1 MELEVKINPITE
13 ARLKAGFSSVRKLA
27 TSINVPISTCINW
40 EAGKCAKIYDTSV
53 CAFHKFCT
61 AMHITVL
68 EGENY
73 ISNLYMWNKNPN
85 IKVVKPKAK
94 DIKVDISINDVED
107 SKSNLLK
114 DWRLEAGFTT
124 VEAAEYLNIEPAT
137 YALIEDLAMKPTGDD
152 LKSIIDN
159 TGLSFVEIAKMF
171 QYNFVELDNS
181 EDIGNSFVETVPE
194 IHEQENI
201 LDIVMEPEHVSI
213 SQDCAAEILDMI
225 YSAVPIREFLRIYN
239 ELKAGGYSG

>member
-13 ARLKAGFSSVRKLA
+13 ARLKAGFSSVSKLA
-27 TSINVPISTCINW
+27 ASINVPISTCVNW
-40 EAGKCAKIYDTSV
+40 EAGKYAKIYDVSFG
-53 CAFHKFCT
+53 AFNKFCN
-61 AMHITVL
+61 AIHITVS

-85 IKVVKPKAK
+85 VKVVKPKAK
-94 DIKVDISINDVED
+94 DIKVDISIHDIED

-124 VEAAEYLNIEPAT
+124 VEAAEYLDIEPAT
-137 YALIEDLAMKPTGDD
+137 YSLIEDLAMKPTGDE

-171 QYNFVELDNS
+171 QYK
-181 EDIGNSFVETVPE
+181 TVQE
-194 IHEQENI
+194 IPEQENI

-213 SQDCAAEILDMI
+213 SQDCASEILDII
-225 YSAVPIREFLRIYN
+225 YSELPVKEFLRIYN

>member
-1 MELEVKINPITE
+1 MELEIRTNPITE
-13 ARLKAGFSSVRKLA
+13 ARLRAGFSSVRKLA
-27 TSINVPISTCINW
+27 ASINVPIATCVNW
-40 EAGKCAKIYDTSV
+40 EAGKHARIYDVSSG
-53 CAFHKFCT
+53 AFNKFCN
-61 AMHITVL
+61 AIHITVS

-73 ISNLYMWNKNPN
+73 MSNLYMWNKNPN

-152 LKSIIDN
+152 LRSIIDN

-171 QYNFVELDNS
+171 QYNFVELDTKNTEVPVS
-181 EDIGNSFVETVPE
+181 VPE
-194 IHEQENI
+194 IPEQEDI

-239 ELKAGGYSG
+239 ELKSGGYAG